1 LTANVDFA
9 YLREAVGD
17 LANVHGPI
25 AQRDFLESL
34 GLQPR
39 LMALL
44 ASATPERRK
53 DIESGAKRLIDLTG
67 MGQQYQVMGI
77 TSGGDKDEVY
87 PFPARITSE
96 EPVEEAQTPKETSS

>member
-1 LTANVDFA
+1 M
-9 YLREAVGD
+9 
-17 LANVHGPI
+17 HGPI

-53 DIESGAKRLIDLTG
+53 DIESGAKRLVDVTG

-77 TSGGDKDEVY
+77 VGGSVEDEVY
-87 PFPARITSE
+87 PFPSRMAPQEAVTEPKESE
-96 EPVEEAQTPKETSS
+96 EKPSS